1 VSGSDLPG
9 APDTVLPETTGM
21 ELDQLTV
28 VLLFEGPR
36 YHEYPPE
43 QAQELANA
51 HLAYTIGLVADG
63 HLLHAGAL
71 IDQGSDPKFT
81 GLGFS
86 RLSHDDLR
94 PLIAEDP
101 SVAAGLEDFRL
112 VTHAFPKGSVVF
124 PAESKTGA

>member
-1 VSGSDLPG
+1 
-9 APDTVLPETTGM
+9 M

-36 YHEYPPE
+36 YREYPSE

-51 HLAYTIGLVADG
+51 HLAYTVGLVADG

-71 IDQGSDPKFT
+71 IDQGSDPKVT
-81 GLGFS
+81 GLGFR

-94 PLIAEDP
+94 PLIAKDP

>member
-1 VSGSDLPG
+1 VSGSDILAAAASVMPQAAG
-9 APDTVLPETTGM
+9 R

-43 QAQELANA
+43 RAQEIANA

-63 HLLHAGAL
+63 HLLHAGAM
-71 IDQGSDPKFT
+71 IDPGADSRIT
-81 GLGFS
+81 GMGFS

-94 PLIAEDP
+94 PLIAKDP

-112 VTHAFPKGSVVF
+112 MAHAFPKGSVVF

>member
-9 APDTVLPETTGM
+9 APDTVLPEATGM

-28 VLLFEGPR
+28 VLLFEGSR
-36 YHEYPPE
+36 YREYPPE

-71 IDQGSDPKFT
+71 IDQGRIRSSPAWD
-81 GLGFS
+81 S
-86 RLSHDDLR
+86 
-94 PLIAEDP
+94 
-101 SVAAGLEDFRL
+101 AGCRMM
-112 VTHAFPKGSVVF
+112 TCAR
-124 PAESKTGA
+124 